1 MKGRIIMDFRNLFE
15 LKNEDYC
22 KPVRVRN
29 FLGENYIEYERS
41 NSDWHKTLQIEEY
54 ERNRDWYK
62 ALLIEENFDKI
73 RSY

>member
-29 FLGENYIEYERS
+29 FLGENYIEYES

-62 ALLIEENFDKI
+62 ALLIEEYFDKT